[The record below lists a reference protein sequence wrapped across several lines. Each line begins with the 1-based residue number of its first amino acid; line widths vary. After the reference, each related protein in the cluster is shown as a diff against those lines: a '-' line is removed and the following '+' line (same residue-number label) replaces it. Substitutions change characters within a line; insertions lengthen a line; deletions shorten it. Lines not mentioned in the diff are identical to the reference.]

1 MTSWKLMSR
10 RLGLSR
16 IKSALDVGCGVGHW
30 GQILSTVLPLDV
42 QFTGVDREEEW
53 VAQATLKASQL
64 GLSSRFSY
72 LRGDVNL
79 LPFADAT
86 FDLVT
91 CQTVLIHIKDPKHAL
106 SEMKRVLKPG
116 GTLLAVEPNNLV
128 QHAVMSSLNQE
139 VSTAD
144 LADLFRFK
152 LICERG
158 KEALGLGNISLGDL
172 VPGYFADL
180 GLKEIQVYI
189 SDKAVPMFPPYETN
203 EQKVS
208 LKQSLEWND
217 REFWTWSKE
226 ETKKYFLGGGGS
238 SNDFD
243 RLWRIA
249 TQDDGTFKKALL
261 NRTYHTAGGS
271 MMYLISGLKT

>member
-1 MTSWKLMSR
+1 MSR